1 MFFFLILLLTLTLI
15 YVSLIN
21 TSIKIEFFTNP
32 DDISNNPSAISIAKK
47 LDLNLSRIHN
57 FKEIGDI
64 TKTDEYQIYF
74 EVYPR
79 TVVESSAPTIK
90 NIKDTLQSMIINKDA
105 FDVKSSNG
113 SDVFLAKITVEEA
126 DRPIPGRIND
136 KKIISQFIDPSID
149 GQIKYLKYK
158 KTGVPE
164 EPEMDPRYKFE
175 GAGLVLEPIPI
186 PMSTTIPTPEPTN
199 IPMPPTTQTAS
210 PTPYV

>member
-21 TSIKIEFFTNP
+21 TSIKIEFFTDP
-32 DDISNNPSAISIAKK
+32 QDLSNNSSAISIAKK
-47 LDLNLSRIHN
+47 LDINTSRIHN
-57 FKEIGDI
+57 FKETGDI

-79 TVVESSAPTIK
+79 TVVETSAPTIK
-90 NIKDTLQSMIINKDA
+90 NIKDTLQSMIVNKDA

-126 DRPIPGRIND
+126 DRPIPGRITD
-136 KKIISQFIDPSID
+136 KKIISQFMDPSID

-158 KTGVPE
+158 KTGIQE
-164 EPEMDPRYKFE
+164 DPEMDPRYKFE
-175 GAGLVLEPIPI
+175 GTGLVLEPIPT
-186 PMSTTIPTPEPTN
+186 PGQSSIPTPTPGQSSTPN
-199 IPMPPTTQTAS
+199 
-210 PTPYV
+210 PTPTYNS